1 MLQRLAEADLTIDN
15 RAVHETGQMIALG
28 ALGVVAVVAAVGC
41 SWLWGQRKRVEQT
54 ERWPQAEATIE
65 SGRFEAPAQ
74 GRVSLPTFA
83 FSYNVAGNY
92 YSGRFALMPHTT
104 DSASLIERMIGRKLQ
119 VR

>member
-28 ALGVVAVVAAVGC
+28 ALGVVAVVAAVGG

-54 ERWPQAEATIE
+54 ERWSQAEATIE

-92 YSGRFALMPHTT
+92 YSGRFASH
-104 DSASLIERMIGRKLQ
+104 AAYH
-119 VR
+119 